1 MGDILRICI
10 FHVLDGDVE
19 IDESWFGRKVKYNRG
34 NPTTTRIWIFAMVQ
48 RSINQIVMFPVDNR
62 DVPTLI
68 PLIEKHVAPASMIF
82 ADSWA
87 AYLHFSE
94 LEYEYFSV
102 AH

>member
-1 MGDILRICI
+1 LGDILRICI

-19 IDESWFGRKVKYNRG
+19 IDESLFGRKVKY

-62 DVPTLI
+62 HVPTLI
-68 PLIEKHVAPASMIF
+68 PLIEKHVAPASSIC

-87 AYLHFSE
+87 AYLHLSE

>member
-1 MGDILRICI
+1 
-10 FHVLDGDVE
+10 
-19 IDESWFGRKVKYNRG
+19 
-34 NPTTTRIWIFAMVQ
+34 MVQ
-48 RSINQIVMFPVDNR
+48 RSINQIVMFPVDTR

-68 PLIEKHVAPASMIF
+68 PLIEKHVAPASRIF

-87 AYLHFSE
+87 AYLHLSE

>member
-1 MGDILRICI
+1 M
-10 FHVLDGDVE
+10 DGDVE
-19 IDESWFGRKVKYNRG
+19 IDERLFGRTVKYNRG

-48 RSINQIVMFPVDNR
+48 RSINKIVMFLVDNR

-68 PLIEKHVAPASMIF
+68 PLIEKHAASASSIF

-87 AYLHFSE
+87 AYLHLSE

>member
-1 MGDILRICI
+1 
-10 FHVLDGDVE
+10 LDGDVE
-19 IDESWFGRKVKYNRG
+19 IDESLFGRKVKY

-62 DVPTLI
+62 DVSTLM
-68 PLIEKHVAPASMIF
+68 PLIEKHVASASRIF

-87 AYLHFSE
+87 AYLHLSE
-94 LEYEYFSV
+94 LECEYFTV

>member
-1 MGDILRICI
+1 
-10 FHVLDGDVE
+10 
-19 IDESWFGRKVKYNRG
+19 
-34 NPTTTRIWIFAMVQ
+34 MVQ

-68 PLIEKHVAPASMIF
+68 PLIKKHFAPTSRIF

-87 AYLHFSE
+87 AYLHLSE

-102 AH
+102 AHESTFK

>member
-1 MGDILRICI
+1 M
-10 FHVLDGDVE
+10 DGDVE
-19 IDESWFGRKVKYNRG
+19 IDESLFGRKVKYNRG
-34 NPTTTRIWIFAMVQ
+34 NPTTTCIWIFAMVQ

-68 PLIEKHVAPASMIF
+68 PLIAKHVAPASRIV

-87 AYLHFSE
+87 AYLYLSE

>member
-1 MGDILRICI
+1 M
-10 FHVLDGDVE
+10 DGDVE
-19 IDESWFGRKVKYNRG
+19 IDESLFGRKVKYNRG

-68 PLIEKHVAPASMIF
+68 PLIEKHVSPASSIF
-82 ADSWA
+82 TDIWA
-87 AYLHFSE
+87 AYLHLSE
-94 LEYEYFSV
+94 LEYEYFAV

>member
-1 MGDILRICI
+1 
-10 FHVLDGDVE
+10 
-19 IDESWFGRKVKYNRG
+19 
-34 NPTTTRIWIFAMVQ
+34 
-48 RSINQIVMFPVDNR
+48 MFPVDKR

-68 PLIEKHVAPASMIF
+68 PLIEKHVAPASSIF

-87 AYLHFSE
+87 AYLHLSE

>member
-10 FHVLDGDVE
+10 FHVLDRDVE
-19 IDESWFGRKVKYNRG
+19 IDESLFGRKVKYNRD

-62 DVPTLI
+62 DVSTLM
-68 PLIEKHVAPASMIF
+68 PLIEKHVAPASSIC

-87 AYLHFSE
+87 AYLHLSE